1 MTALT
6 STIQS
11 QKEYNST
18 QWTGLYKLGAVTS
31 LLILCTAL
39 LEILITFLPGGYL
52 SAETVVDWFNL
63 LHDNWFLG
71 LRNLGLLNIV
81 MTALSIPMFFV
92 LCVVHWKVNRNYS
105 ALAMIVSFMGIAV
118 FYATNRAFAMWDLS
132 LQYATANTEA
142 QRAILEAAGQ
152 ALLAVGQSHTPGT
165 FIGFSLSEIAG
176 MLISFVMLRGGIF
189 SRSNAYT
196 GMLGFGML
204 FVYEICQSFVP
215 ALLGIALLF
224 AMIGGILNLLWYGLI
239 ARRFFQLD
247 RYEQK

>member
-1 MTALT
+1 MTAIT

-11 QKEYNST
+11 KET
-18 QWTGLYKLGAVTS
+18 TAAEHWPGLYKLGAVTS

-71 LRNLGLLNIV
+71 MRNLGLLNIV
-81 MTALSIPMFFV
+81 MTALSIPMFFA
-92 LCVVHWKVNRNYS
+92 LCMAHWKVNRNYS
-105 ALAMIVSFMGIAV
+105 ALAMILSFIGIAV

-132 LQYATANTEA
+132 TRYAAASTDA
-142 QRAILEAAGQ
+142 QRAVLEAAGQ

-189 SRSNAYT
+189 GKFNAYT
-196 GMLGFGML
+196 GILGFGML

-224 AMIGGILNLLWYGLI
+224 AMIGGILNLVWYGLI
-239 ARRFFQLD
+239 ARKLFQLD
-247 RYEQK
+247 